1 VTAAVYTVVVADD
14 IDDLRLLI
22 RMALER
28 SGRFQVVGEAADG
41 FQAVA
46 VASAL
51 RPDLTLLDLGLP
63 VIDGLEALPRI
74 RAAVPEGTV
83 VVLSGLGESTVE
95 ERVLADGASGYL
107 TKGLHP
113 DEMVGRLLA
122 ILDGSP
128 EGVQPP
134 SVVLAGD
141 KTASLALPADL
152 TSPTV
157 ARAFV
162 RSRLQD
168 WGCDGLAD
176 SALLLTSELI
186 TNSLLHAQSSTHLHL
201 SFNDG
206 VLRVEVADRGGGN
219 LALQE
224 QDVNATSGRG
234 LFLVESLARAW
245 GTSASRDG
253 RTVWFELA

>member
-1 VTAAVYTVVVADD
+1 MNAAVYTVVVADD
-14 IDDLRLLI
+14 VADLRLLI
-22 RMALER
+22 RLALER

-46 VASAL
+46 VATAL
-51 RPDLTLLDLGLP
+51 RPDLTLLDLALP
-63 VIDGLEALPRI
+63 VIDGLEALPQI

-83 VVLSGLGESTVE
+83 VVLSGLEEETVGD
-95 ERVLADGASGYL
+95 RVMAEGASGYL

-122 ILDGSP
+122 ILDGEP
-128 EGVQPP
+128 GQPVP
-134 SVVLAGD
+134 VASGSGE
-141 KTASLALPADL
+141 KSASLALPADL

-157 ARAFV
+157 ARSFV
-162 RSRLQD
+162 RSKLED
-168 WGCDGLAD
+168 WGCEGLVD

-201 SFNDG
+201 SFSSG

-219 LALQE
+219 LALQV

-234 LFLVESLARAW
+234 LFLVEALARAW

-253 RTVWFELA
+253 RTVWFELV